1 MGQPRRGRWRYVGGS
16 CGVLGPGRLSER
28 SPGGVLCRGTRAF
41 GLAVGGGACA
51 PPAHGTP
58 LRWRARTLGEP
69 VPRTVGGGYVA
80 EPHPKMA
87 PNGQKPSED
96 DGIAGNGERSFSE
109 TFFLMALECISW
121 EL

>member
-1 MGQPRRGRWRYVGGS
+1 
-16 CGVLGPGRLSER
+16 
-28 SPGGVLCRGTRAF
+28 
-41 GLAVGGGACA
+41 
-51 PPAHGTP
+51 
-58 LRWRARTLGEP
+58 
-69 VPRTVGGGYVA
+69 
-80 EPHPKMA
+80 MA